1 MSCIANLR
9 SSSYDTQKW
18 VLTNHSIISAS
29 MKQHTHQLVKTTK
42 TTPQPTTMYN
52 KVNTSNYQNDQNRMI
67 RNPYAPS
74 HHSAPAK
81 HQGGFASANTIQTA
95 VNGRPSNS
103 LGLGTTP
110 RMNNVNAGT
119 NPSPNSEMSAAKP
132 NLLFEGGGYAV
143 SRLFDNLLF

>member
-1 MSCIANLR
+1 MSCIANLG
-9 SSSYDTQKW
+9 SSSY
-18 VLTNHSIISAS
+18 SALR
-29 MKQHTHQLVKTTK
+29 KQHTHHPVKTTK

-52 KVNTSNYQNDQNRMI
+52 KVNTSNYQNGQNLMI
-67 RNPYAPS
+67 VGNPYAPN

-95 VNGRPSNS
+95 VNGRPSNH

-110 RMNNVNAGT
+110 RMNNVNDGT

-132 NLLFEGGGYAV
+132 NLLFEGGGM
-143 SRLFDNLLF
+143 L